1 MQRPISPIQKPPRGA
16 PLPADADAE
25 QIAEVLRYAP
35 GACVVLENGVIR
47 GANSE
52 AVETTGIP
60 RKRLVG
66 APLADLVI
74 TETQIPLAD
83 FLSSS
88 KSEPLTMPVRLASG
102 MMPIELSVRRVSDA
116 VLVVGLRRME
126 LEHQLSAIAG
136 GELTHDQVTGLP
148 NRFHLLEQLH
158 HRLNTQSPQPLAI
171 IALWI
176 DALPELADERG
187 QRVVERVSRQVGER
201 VQARLRG
208 PDLLGRF
215 DDAAFLALLTTDS
228 PPEQLREIA
237 ERLRDEIVF
246 PVEFDGSLISFTASV
261 MVGMIGPARP
271 TIEKVQAK
279 LEVVGRLTATGDG
292 NRTEMVSF

>member
-1 MQRPISPIQKPPRGA
+1 M
-16 PLPADADAE
+16 PADADAE
-25 QIAEVLRYAP
+25 QIAEVLRFAP
-35 GACVVLENGVIR
+35 GACLVLENGVIR
-47 GANSE
+47 GANAE
-52 AVETTGIP
+52 AIDTTGIP

-66 APLADLVI
+66 TPLAELVVA
-74 TETQIPLAD
+74 ETQVPLAD
-83 FLSSS
+83 FLSSAS
-88 KSEPLTMPVRLASG
+88 PDVNVISVRLAAG
-102 MMPIELSVRRVSDA
+102 MMPLELSTRRITDA
-116 VLVVGLRRME
+116 ILVVGLRRMD

-136 GELTHDQVTGLP
+136 GDLTHDQITGLP

-158 HRLNTQSPQPLAI
+158 HRLTTQSPQPLAV

-176 DALPELADERG
+176 DDLPNLAAERG

-228 PPEQLREIA
+228 SPEQLREIA
-237 ERLRDEIVF
+237 ERLRDEVVF

-261 MVGMIGPARP
+261 MVGMIGTNRP
-271 TIEKVQAK
+271 TIEKIQAK
-279 LEVVGRLTATGDG
+279 LEVVGRLTTTGDG
-292 NRTEMVSF
+292 NRTEMVTF

>member
-1 MQRPISPIQKPPRGA
+1 M
-16 PLPADADAE
+16 PADADAE

-47 GANSE
+47 GANAE
-52 AVETTGIP
+52 AVDTTGIP

-66 APLADLVI
+66 SPLSELI
-74 TETQIPLAD
+74 IPETQVPVAD
-83 FLSSS
+83 FLSSARP
-88 KSEPLTMPVRLASG
+88 EVHAMPVRLAAG
-102 MMPIELSVRRVSDA
+102 MMPLELSARRINDA
-116 VLVVGLRRME
+116 VIVVGLRRME

-136 GELTHDQVTGLP
+136 GDLTHDQITGLP

-158 HRLNTQSPQPLAI
+158 HRLTTQSPQPLAV

-176 DALPELADERG
+176 DDLPNLAAERG

-237 ERLRDEIVF
+237 ERLRDEVVF

-261 MVGMIGPARP
+261 MVGMIGTNRP
-271 TIEKVQAK
+271 TIDKIQSR

-292 NRTEMVSF
+292 NRTEMVTF

>member
-1 MQRPISPIQKPPRGA
+1 M
-16 PLPADADAE
+16 PADIDAE
-25 QIAEVLRYAP
+25 EIAEVLRFAP

-47 GANSE
+47 GANAE
-52 AVETTGIP
+52 AIDTTGIP

-66 APLADLVI
+66 TPLTELVV
-74 TETQIPLAD
+74 TETQVPLAE

-88 KSEPLTMPVRLASG
+88 KTDVRAMPVRLASG
-102 MMPIELSVRRVSDA
+102 MTPLELSIRRVSHA
-116 VLVVGLRRME
+116 IVVVGLRRMD

-136 GELTHDQVTGLP
+136 GELTHDQITGLP

-158 HRLNTQSPQPLAI
+158 HRLTTVSPQPLAV

-176 DALPELADERG
+176 DDLPNLAAERG

-228 PPEQLREIA
+228 PPDQLREIA
-237 ERLRDEIVF
+237 ERLRDEVVF

-261 MVGMIGPARP
+261 MVGMIGTNRP
-271 TIEKVQAK
+271 TIEKIQSK
-279 LEVVGRLTATGDG
+279 LDVVGRLTTTGDG
-292 NRTEMVSF
+292 NRTEMVTF